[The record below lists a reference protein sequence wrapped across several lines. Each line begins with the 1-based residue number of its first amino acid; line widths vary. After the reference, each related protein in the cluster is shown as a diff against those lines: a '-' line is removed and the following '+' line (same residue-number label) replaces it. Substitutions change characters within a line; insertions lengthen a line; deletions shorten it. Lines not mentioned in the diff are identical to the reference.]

1 MAVKGATARAQPI
14 VAGWLNRAV
23 SGPSGQSAGPSA
35 TGVSCQRWTL
45 RLVGRLAHNSL
56 SFDLSDRSESGAE
69 GMIGSSEAID
79 LRA

>member
-1 MAVKGATARAQPI
+1 MPAPAI
-14 VAGWLNRAV
+14 
-23 SGPSGQSAGPSA
+23 GPSTRRPRQEVFGGRGSDRFSG
-35 TGVSCQRWTL
+35 GVGT
-45 RLVGRLAHNSL
+45 HNSL

>member
-1 MAVKGATARAQPI
+1 
-14 VAGWLNRAV
+14 
-23 SGPSGQSAGPSA
+23 
-35 TGVSCQRWTL
+35 
-45 RLVGRLAHNSL
+45 LVGRLAHNSL